1 MCVADVRQLLLPWV
15 AARSMAAA
23 MMVKLRI
30 VESSKRDQIYEFL
43 PLIENGF
50 HDNIGIGLRA

>member
-1 MCVADVRQLLLPWV
+1 MLLPWV

-30 VESSKRDQIYEFL
+30 VEELKARSDMPSFY
-43 PLIENGF
+43 LIENGF

>member
-1 MCVADVRQLLLPWV
+1 MLLPWV